1 MADKTRY
8 SDEELEEFRVIIR
21 EKLELAYR
29 DYNEMMRQLMNAD
42 GNDVEDTSPAYNV
55 LEEGSE
61 GTSSQEALYR
71 YFSKRKV
78 SLHPPQP
85 EVVLSAG
92 VKDKSVP
99 EEKGGLF
106 GWLRKFRKT

>member
-8 SDEELEEFRVIIR
+8 SDEELDEFRVIIK

-55 LEEGSE
+55 LEEGSA
-61 GTSSQEALYR
+61 TQ
-71 YFSKRKV
+71 SKEQLV
-78 SLHPPQP
+78 QM
-85 EVVLSAG
+85 AG
-92 VKDKSVP
+92 PNKNSY
-99 EEKGGLF
+99 KGLK
-106 GWLRKFRKT
+106 LLLCV